1 MRIFS
6 NFYLPLQINKTTYI
20 ELEKSK
26 VTYGK
31 EELKQILIK
40 ELEQEFEKDE
50 VNKLNIVNKI
60 INVYDND
67 DKELEIEMTYEAIEE
82 IGTEEKI
89 E

>member
-1 MRIFS
+1 M
-6 NFYLPLQINKTTYI
+6 
-20 ELEKSK
+20 
-26 VTYGK
+26 
-31 EELKQILIK
+31 
-40 ELEQEFEKDE
+40 EQEFEKDE